1 MEEIWL
7 KPYVSQDFDPKAA
20 AEARKAEMAGMNE
33 QIDQRLK
40 EIFSGERFKEYLE
53 LSSRLRR
60 YSVNNQLLIMSQKPD
75 AVMRQSFEKWKDA
88 GRFVKKGEK

>member
-7 KPYVSQDFDPKAA
+7 KPYVSQDFDPKAV

-40 EIFSGERFKEYLE
+40 
-53 LSSRLRR
+53 
-60 YSVNNQLLIMSQKPD
+60 VT
-75 AVMRQSFEKWKDA
+75 SF
-88 GRFVKKGEK
+88 

>member
-7 KPYVSQDFDPKAA
+7 RPYVSQDFDPKAAA

-40 EIFSGERFKEYLE
+40 EITAYL
-53 LSSRLRR
+53 
-60 YSVNNQLLIMSQKPD
+60 LL
-75 AVMRQSFEKWKDA
+75 
-88 GRFVKKGEK
+88 

>member
-7 KPYVSQDFDPKAA
+7 RPYVSQDFDPKAA

-40 EIFSGERFKEYLE
+40 EIFSVERFIVLY
-53 LSSRLRR
+53 
-60 YSVNNQLLIMSQKPD
+60 Q
-75 AVMRQSFEKWKDA
+75 
-88 GRFVKKGEK
+88 

>member
-1 MEEIWL
+1 M
-7 KPYVSQDFDPKAA
+7 KPYVSQDFDSKAA

-40 EIFSGERFKEYLE
+40 EIFSVERFKEYLE

-75 AVMRQSFEKWKDA
+75 AVKCQSFEKWKVPV
-88 GRFVKKGEK
+88 F